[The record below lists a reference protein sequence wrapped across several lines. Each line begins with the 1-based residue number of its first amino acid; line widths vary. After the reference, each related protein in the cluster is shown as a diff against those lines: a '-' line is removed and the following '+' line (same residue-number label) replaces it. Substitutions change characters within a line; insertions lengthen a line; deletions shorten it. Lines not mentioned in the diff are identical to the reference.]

1 MLSTDLKD
9 FGQHLKRHAAAYGMA
24 LIMGA
29 LMLAPYAY
37 FTFSQNYRGIAM
49 MGQDAEEHY
58 LARIQEAYDGY
69 PSLGSVFLPYKDTPY
84 LLPGLGENFVA
95 GLGHILGMAAP
106 QVNLFSKFV
115 FPFFV
120 FLLLYGFALEVS
132 RSRASALL
140 GATVAMLGT
149 VLMSNPHEIL
159 ALLQGSSVTAGITWS
174 RPINPEVSGLLL
186 FGALWLIYRAYRT
199 RVLGLWQMLAIG
211 TLTGMALYVSVY
223 VWSFLGVLIL
233 ILFCYTLWQRDYQL
247 AKRFFVTGSVA
258 LLYAI
263 PFAINFLQA
272 KAHAS
277 YTATTLAQGVLTSH
291 APVLG
296 LWIGVLLL
304 MPILLW
310 PKALAE
316 SRTFFVICAVTLL
329 VVLNQQVLTGFYLQ
343 PGHYH
348 WYITKPLVGIVLGLC
363 VALWAKHFYGTRMQ
377 LLVCAVGILML
388 LAHGALAQKV
398 FYLKNLPEANAVQ
411 AYAPLFNYLNEHS
424 SEVIYTN
431 PLLSIYVPI
440 YTGSDAPGNGYAI
453 FYFVPEDYF
462 AKLQALQSKPTAEAM
477 RELGITM
484 AIKDLPADTWNDTT
498 SSLTKVTTIDNR
510 FEIYRL
516 R

>member
-1 MLSTDLKD
+1 MSSIGNRLYAHVL
-9 FGQHLKRHAAAYGMA
+9 RHAGAYILAAV
-24 LIMGA
+24 IGA
-29 LMLAPYAY
+29 LCIAPYFY
-37 FTFSQNYRGIAM
+37 FAQTPEYRGIAM

-84 LLPGLGENFVA
+84 LSPGLGENFVA
-95 GLGHILGMAAP
+95 SLGHILGMAAP
-106 QVNLFSKFV
+106 QINLFSKFV

-120 FLLLYGFALEVS
+120 FLLLYGFTLEVS

-223 VWSFLGVLIL
+223 AWSFLGVLIL
-233 ILFCYTLWQRDYQL
+233 LLFCYAMWQRDYPL
-247 AKRFFVTGSVA
+247 ARRFFVTGSVA

-263 PFAINFLQA
+263 PFAINFLHA
-272 KAHAS
+272 KAHAG
-277 YTATTLAQGVLTSH
+277 YAATTLAQGVLTSH
-291 APVLG
+291 APILG
-296 LWIGVLLL
+296 LWIGVLVAVPL
-304 MPILLW
+304 LLW
-310 PKALAE
+310 PRVLAE
-316 SRTFFVICAVTLL
+316 SRTFFVICAVALL

-363 VALWAKHFYGTRMQ
+363 VALWAKHFYGIRAQ
-377 LLVCAVGILML
+377 LLVCTIGILML
-388 LAHGALAQKV
+388 LANGALAQKV
-398 FYLKNLPEANAVQ
+398 FYIKNLPDARAAQ
-411 AYAPLFNYLNEHS
+411 AYAPLFDYLKAEPQQ
-424 SEVIYTN
+424 VIFAN
-431 PLLSIYVPI
+431 PALSIYLPI
-440 YTGSDAPGNGYAI
+440 YTSDDAPANPYAI
-453 FYFVPEDYF
+453 FYFVPEGYF
-462 AKLQALQSKPTAEAM
+462 TKLQALQSKPTVEAM

-484 AIKDLPADTWNDTT
+484 AIKDLSSDTWNDTT
-498 SSLTKVTTIDNR
+498 SGLTKVTTIDNR